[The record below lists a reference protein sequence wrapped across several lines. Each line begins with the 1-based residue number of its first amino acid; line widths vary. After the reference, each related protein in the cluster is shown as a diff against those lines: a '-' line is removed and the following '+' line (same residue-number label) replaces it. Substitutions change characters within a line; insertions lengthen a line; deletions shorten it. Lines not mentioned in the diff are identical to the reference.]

1 MPKGKETKKKNVG
14 AAKGRKIKKIGKSQD
29 VIWACSVS
37 AESCLSRLR
46 GFVSAA
52 KSLEQGVV
60 SQEEL
65 GRIVSE
71 MKGVLN
77 ELQDQNSTT

>member
-1 MPKGKETKKKNVG
+1 MSFGHVL
-14 AAKGRKIKKIGKSQD
+14 SL
-29 VIWACSVS
+29 